1 MSDGYADDEIPL
13 WVARPSDQR
22 DEHTLGADEQRSDA
36 LDPDV
41 QRSAALRSAIT
52 RKHSPNSIP
61 RYPGQ
66 QSRAERVP
74 TEHNAFQRRS
84 TGADQLLN
92 ALNRGGTVSTT
103 EYSTLELLNTDQ
115 LAQLNPVR
123 MPNGTIGRI
132 HARAHL
138 QMCAHSECLVVV
150 GILNVYDLYG

>member
-1 MSDGYADDEIPL
+1 MSRRWTLMINAMSTRWTLMSYAPTR
-13 WVARPSDQR
+13 W
-22 DEHTLGADEQRSDA
+22 TLMCNALLRYALLSHVSILLIVYLGIQVSGAE
-36 LDPDV
+36 
-41 QRSAALRSAIT
+41 
-52 RKHSPNSIP
+52 
-61 RYPGQ
+61 